1 MLILALKMVSV
12 KFPVIQTPE
21 LIKKKKGVADFAPH
35 PFPKKLDIVHDHKLS
50 IVMSNAN
57 FMYMYKYKDSFY
69 TSATSS
75 KNMLRKK
82 LMTVLV
88 I

>member
-1 MLILALKMVSV
+1 MLVLALKMVSV

-21 LIKKKKGVADFAPH
+21 LIKKKDVADFAPH

-50 IVMSNAN
+50 LVMSNAN
-57 FMYMYKYKDSFY
+57 FMYMY
-69 TSATSS
+69 
-75 KNMLRKK
+75 
-82 LMTVLV
+82 